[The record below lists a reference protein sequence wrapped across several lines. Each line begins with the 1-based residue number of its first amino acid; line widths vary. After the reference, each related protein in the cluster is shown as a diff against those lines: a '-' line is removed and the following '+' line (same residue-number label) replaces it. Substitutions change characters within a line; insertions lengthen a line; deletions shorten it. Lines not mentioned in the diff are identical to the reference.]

1 MAAIDPLRICLTC
14 FKLDRMKWFRLSLVV
29 VLSGIHT
36 AACMGDF
43 ALPAET
49 HQDIKVLDGDTLIF
63 EGQWVRIRGIDAPEL
78 GPWAKCWAEAG
89 LGGASRD
96 VLQRAIYSEG
106 PWRLVQPDEPNERGM
121 VVAGLVSED
130 GEDLADYMG
139 VYGYAATTDGEW
151 DWCGLD
157 ANLHSP
163 TEDEPR
169 PHGPNLWWPT
179 NHMFDERA
187 GD

>member
-1 MAAIDPLRICLTC
+1 
-14 FKLDRMKWFRLSLVV
+14 MKSPIPFLIG
-29 VLSGIHT
+29 VLSCLQI
-36 AACMGDF
+36 AACRADYP
-43 ALPAET
+43 LPSRP
-49 HQDIKVLDGDTLIF
+49 HQDIRVLDGDTLVF
-63 EGQWVRIRGIDAPEL
+63 EGQWVRVRGIDAPEL

-96 VLQRAIYSEG
+96 VLEREIHSKG
-106 PWRLVQPDEPNERGM
+106 PWRLVRPTQADKRGM
-121 VVAGLVSED
+121 VIAGLTNED
-130 GEDLADYMG
+130 GEDLADFMG
-139 VYGYAATTDGEW
+139 VYGYAANTDGQW

-163 TEDEPR
+163 SEDEPR
-169 PHGPNLWWPT
+169 PHGPNLWWPA

>member
-1 MAAIDPLRICLTC
+1 MKSIRLCLLIAVGC
-14 FKLDRMKWFRLSLVV
+14 LQ
-29 VLSGIHT
+29 T
-36 AACMGDF
+36 AACNDDYP
-43 ALPAET
+43 LPAAPR
-49 HQDIKVLDGDTLIF
+49 QDIKVLDGDSLVF
-63 EGQWVRIRGIDAPEL
+63 EGQWIRVRGIDAPEL

-96 VLQRAIYSEG
+96 TLERAIYSKG
-106 PWRLVQPDEPNERGM
+106 PWLLVQPGQADERGM

-130 GEDLADYMG
+130 GEDLAGYMG
-139 VYGYAATTDGEW
+139 VHGYAANTDGKW

-157 ANLHSP
+157 ADLHSP
-163 TEDEPR
+163 SQDDPR